1 MLPPVDYALLP
12 VSAAVVELSETRA
25 GEEEEGQTRST
36 VKDFQ
41 RIPATGSEMAGSG
54 ETVDDVVL
62 IQGNGPHHVAET
74 PDDVVVDIEG
84 FPSCPDACP
93 LLCPAFS

>member
-12 VSAAVVELSETRA
+12 VSADVVELSETKA
-25 GEEEEGQTRST
+25 EEEGQTRST

-41 RIPATGSEMAGSG
+41 RIPATGSEMAGSVG

-62 IQGNGPHHVAET
+62 IRGNGPDHVAET

-84 FPSCPDACP
+84 PPSCPDSCP